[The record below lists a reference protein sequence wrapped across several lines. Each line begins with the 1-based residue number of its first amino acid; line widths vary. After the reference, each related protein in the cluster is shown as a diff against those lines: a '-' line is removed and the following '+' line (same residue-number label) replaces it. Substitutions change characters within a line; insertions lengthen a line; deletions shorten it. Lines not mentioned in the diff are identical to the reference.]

1 MKPGLSFPPSLP
13 RPNISGT
20 PGTQMRTDS
29 VSGPAGRGPITF
41 LSFVW
46 RGTVALSYLHPMETE
61 QRLWESEA
69 SQACLKGEQS
79 LPGP

>member
-13 RPNISGT
+13 RPNISGRGSLST
-20 PGTQMRTDS
+20 GDSQWNKGSGAPGTQMCTDS

-46 RGTVALSYLHPMETE
+46 RGTEALSYLHPMETE
-61 QRLWESEA
+61 Q
-69 SQACLKGEQS
+69 
-79 LPGP
+79 